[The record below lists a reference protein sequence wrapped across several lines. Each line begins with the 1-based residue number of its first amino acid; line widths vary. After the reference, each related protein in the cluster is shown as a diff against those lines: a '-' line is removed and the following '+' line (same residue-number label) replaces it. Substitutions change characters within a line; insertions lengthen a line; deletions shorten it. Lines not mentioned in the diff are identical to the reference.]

1 MFASDPVD
9 YVLEAAAAG
18 RQSRALP
25 DPVLDLSAA
34 TPIDAPE
41 PVAQLVPDTGPLDDP
56 EPVAPSGPRR
66 PSVVV
71 ARIAAAVA
79 AVPLLWAALTTGVGV
94 VTAYGA
100 GVARPPSHVGAVA
113 FIGVRLDGT
122 QLTDPGIQR
131 QVAALRATAVVD
143 RSTAEE
149 NPEAVQQLVNM
160 SVDVESG
167 GAGSRVDENGHRV
180 NLTPWDRAHLD
191 LQSCALLTRIVGQ
204 PVKVFVPGRR
214 LNAFDLVASYT
225 AHSRTVVPDQ
235 IVSPDDTDES
245 LHLTARHIYLVNG
258 EGATTSQL
266 SELLPAIASG
276 LNQAGLSGA
285 PLVDLR

>member
-1 MFASDPVD
+1 
-9 YVLEAAAAG
+9 VL
-18 RQSRALP
+18 
-25 DPVLDLSAA
+25 
-34 TPIDAPE
+34 
-41 PVAQLVPDTGPLDDP
+41 
-56 EPVAPSGPRR
+56 
-66 PSVVV
+66 V

-100 GVARPPSHVGAVA
+100 GVARPPSNIGAVA
-113 FIGVRLDGT
+113 FIGVRLDST
-122 QLTDPGIQR
+122 QLVDPGIQR
-131 QVAALRATAVVD
+131 QVASLGATAVID
-143 RSTAEE
+143 RSTAEQ
-149 NPEAVQQLVNM
+149 NPEAVQQLVTMN
-160 SVDVESG
+160 VDVESG
-167 GAGSRVDENGHRV
+167 GAGSRVDDNGHRV

-235 IVSPDDTDES
+235 IFSPDDTDAPR
-245 LHLTARHIYLVNG
+245 HLTARHIYLVNG
-258 EGATTSQL
+258 ERSTTGQL
-266 SELLPAIASG
+266 SELLPIIASE
-276 LNQAGLSGA
+276 LSAAGLSGA